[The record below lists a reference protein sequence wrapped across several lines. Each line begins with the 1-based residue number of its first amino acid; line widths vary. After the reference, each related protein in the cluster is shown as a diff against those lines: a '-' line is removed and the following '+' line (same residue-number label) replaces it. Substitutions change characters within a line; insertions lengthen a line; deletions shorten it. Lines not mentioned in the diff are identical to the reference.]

1 MKTAHIL
8 VLDIDG
14 TLTDSVAL
22 HQSAFLAAMLALKL
36 PVLDTDWGGYPHH
49 TDTGILAHALSSNGR
64 SPMSAS
70 EVAAFEQEVDR
81 HFVAAL
87 SRQALKEIPGAGR
100 FVREAMAS
108 GWGIV
113 FATGGIRRV
122 SERKLQAVGIPFD
135 VDLLVTSSV
144 YPSRTD
150 LVAAAVER
158 ARRCYGITSSCR
170 TVSVGDGLWDLEVAG
185 SLGLEFIG
193 IGRPPKADVLTSR
206 GAVVFPDYDDGRLAR
221 LLGIATAG

>member
-1 MKTAHIL
+1 MKAEHIL

-14 TLTDSVAL
+14 TLTDSVAM
-22 HQSAFLAAMLALKL
+22 HQSAFLAAMLALRL
-36 PVLDTDWGGYPHH
+36 PALDTDWGRYPHH
-49 TDTGILAHALSSNGR
+49 TDTGILAHALSSNGW

-70 EVAAFEQEVDR
+70 GVASFEQDVDR
-81 HFVAAL
+81 HFVDAL
-87 SRQALKEIPGAGR
+87 SRQELREIPGAGM

-113 FATGGIRRV
+113 FATGGVRRV

-135 VDLLVTSSV
+135 DDLLVTASQ

-158 ARRCYGITSSCR
+158 ARRHYCVGSACR
-170 TVSVGDGLWDLEVAG
+170 TVSVGDGRWDHEVAQY
-185 SLGLEFIG
+185 LGLEFIG
-193 IGRPPKADVLTSR
+193 VGTPPKADVLTAR
-206 GAVVFPDYDDGRLAR
+206 GAIVFPDLEQALPF
-221 LLGIATAG
+221 LLS

>member
-1 MKTAHIL
+1 MKTEHIL

-36 PVLDTDWGGYPHH
+36 PELDTDWGGYPHH

-193 IGRPPKADVLTSR
+193 IGRPPKADVLTTR
-206 GAVVFPDYDDGRLAR
+206 GAVVFPDFDDGRLAR